1 MQLPTPLDIH
11 QIFFF
16 SNSNG
21 KMLGHDD
28 RPKVNEMT
36 WNETSNVIL
45 TCSPWNLKRMN
56 SALHFNQVPSRRRV
70 QRHVVL
76 VPKVHQTRRFS
87 STRDS
92 TRSARVWEKDDPTA
106 GRYLWFHQP
115 SDDGQ
120 GEAVDGAEEFDR
132 GVFKHGVGPKSG
144 QEVWPPDHRPFVH
157 IFFSRLHLHLN
168 RERGESLIL
177 NKGCKQHVC
186 IKYTC
191 IYIKL
196 CSASIKLWMHEERT
210 NCSHHFLDSAVRALI
225 LHRRGAGR
233 AKIQKDWLNSKN

>member
-1 MQLPTPLDIH
+1 
-11 QIFFF
+11 
-16 SNSNG
+16 
-21 KMLGHDD
+21 MLGHDD
-28 RPKVNEMT
+28 RPKVDEMT
-36 WNETSNVIL
+36 WKKTSNVIL

-70 QRHVVL
+70 QRHVIL

-115 SDDGQ
+115 SHDGQ

-132 GVFKHGVGPKSG
+132 GVFKHGVGPESG

-177 NKGCKQHVC
+177 NKETRLHK
-186 IKYTC
+186 
-191 IYIKL
+191 IYLHLHKALLCLYKIVDAWGKNKL
-196 CSASIKLWMHEERT
+196 FSPLPW
-210 NCSHHFLDSAVRALI
+210 LDSTSTDPPSAWCWK
-225 LHRRGAGR
+225 G
-233 AKIQKDWLNSKN
+233 KNSKRLTEQQD